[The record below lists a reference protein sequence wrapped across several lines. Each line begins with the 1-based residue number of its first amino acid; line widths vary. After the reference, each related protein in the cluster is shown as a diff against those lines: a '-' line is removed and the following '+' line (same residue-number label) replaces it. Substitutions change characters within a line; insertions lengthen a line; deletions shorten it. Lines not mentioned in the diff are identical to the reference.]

1 MQRVFLAKS
10 TILLCFHSVRMVL
23 LIFGHVVIAL
33 LALCTFQSYLS
44 THLVTSVIVIVAA
57 YCSQSKFQA

>member
-1 MQRVFLAKS
+1 
-10 TILLCFHSVRMVL
+10 MVL
-23 LIFGHVVIAL
+23 FVFGQIVIAL
-33 LALCTFQSYLS
+33 LTLCTLQSNLS